1 MMKTFTDDTIL
12 QVFEEGGGFEVFS
25 KLMAETARGSQ
36 AVSTNVANERI
47 REKMFELLKLRP
59 EDLNVDRKFRKAMKD
74 NGDRMFEVIIET
86 VEDALVQGWKTD
98 SFFMEWVEFKNHAD
112 GDINE
117 FYVDEETIVTVHRVS
132 GGHHDFTL
140 QTGTMGQ
147 TYSVSVARYGAAIG
161 ADIRLFLAGRIDWQ
175 KLINALV
182 KAFDQQLKSQI
193 YEQAL
198 GFSSSIP
205 VNSALNATGPM
216 TTAGKDLL
224 DGLISDV
231 KAYNDGDDVVIFGTD
246 VAIRSLEKLVDVD
259 WLPNSAKEERYK
271 TGRLGY
277 YGGIGLVEIPQQLL
291 RRNGTVSKM
300 IDTKTLFVLPVSMG
314 KFIKVFYQGNPDIL
328 AVDEKGANMLDLK
341 SYEYQ
346 TSYGVTTIFG
356 KYGGK
361 FKITE

>member
-1 MMKTFTDDTIL
+1 
-12 QVFEEGGGFEVFS
+12 
-25 KLMAETARGSQ
+25 
-36 AVSTNVANERI
+36 
-47 REKMFELLKLRP
+47 
-59 EDLNVDRKFRKAMKD
+59 
-74 NGDRMFEVIIET
+74 MFEVIEDTIE
-86 VEDALVQGWKTD
+86 DSLIQGWKTD

-161 ADIRLFLAGRIDWQ
+161 ADIRLFLAGRIDWT
-175 KLINALV
+175 KLVNALV
-182 KAFDQQLKSQI
+182 KAFDQHLKQQI
-193 YEQAL
+193 YEQAM
-198 GFSSSIP
+198 GFASTIP
-205 VNSALNATGPM
+205 VNSALNASGPL
-216 TTAGKDLL
+216 TTAGKDLF

-231 KAYNDGDDVVIFGTD
+231 KAYNDGGEVVIFGTE
-246 VAIRSLEKLVDVD
+246 VAIRGLEKFVDVD

-271 TGRLGY
+271 TGRMGY
-277 YGGIGLVEIPQQLL
+277 YGGVGLVEIPQQLS
-291 RRNGTVSKM
+291 RKNGVVSKL
-300 IDTKTLFVLPVSMG
+300 IDTDTLFVLPVSMG
-314 KFIKVFYQGNPDIL
+314 KFIKVFYQGNPEVL
-328 AVDEKGANMLDLK
+328 NVDDKGENMLDLK

-361 FKITE
+361 FKITTA